1 MIDKNLVD
9 ELGSGVRNIHKYG
22 KTYFGY
28 EPQIIE
34 DEIFK
39 IIFKTLEKS
48 STHQATDQA
57 DDKINEMIEFC
68 KEPKTRVELQ
78 EFMEMKD
85 RYHFRIRGGVI
96 MGLDELIL
104 DKKLNLHFAG
114 RVVRKDLHQRDVRGV
129 RKTVSVP
136 EQSGTLILS
145 LCPKIYKWRLNH
157 EIY

>member
-1 MIDKNLVD
+1 MVD

-39 IIFKTLEKS
+39 IIFKTLENS
-48 STHQATDQA
+48 STHQVTHQATRQA
-57 DDKINEMIEFC
+57 DDKINELIEFC

-85 RYHFRIRGGVI
+85 RYHFRTRILKPLIEAGTIKLTIPDKPRSPHQKYYSGNKYNQQERG
-96 MGLDELIL
+96 E
-104 DKKLNLHFAG
+104 
-114 RVVRKDLHQRDVRGV
+114 
-129 RKTVSVP
+129 
-136 EQSGTLILS
+136 E
-145 LCPKIYKWRLNH
+145 
-157 EIY
+157 